1 MGVESGMDSTHPI
14 PLLQIDAFT
23 AARFSGNPAAVC
35 RLHAPASDEWLL
47 RVAQEM
53 NLSETAFLLPE
64 QDGYRLRWF
73 TPAVEVDLC
82 GHATLA
88 SAHALLEWGEWD
100 GAEPVRFY
108 SRSGPLAARRDGDWI
123 ELDFPSRP
131 GVPCAVPAGLEEA
144 LGLHATEAVRFRD
157 DLLVEIESEAAL
169 RDLRPDFQAL
179 ALLPV
184 RAVTVT
190 ARSEEFDFVSRFF
203 APRMGI
209 QEDPVTG
216 SSHTRLAPYWSA
228 KLGKTRMLA
237 FQASARGGV
246 LRIELNGDRVRMA
259 GQAVT
264 VLRGELLG

>member
-1 MGVESGMDSTHPI
+1 MDPSQPI

-23 AARFSGNPAAVC
+23 STPFGGNPAAVC
-35 RLHAPASDEWLL
+35 RLREVPDDDWML
-47 RVAQEM
+47 RIAREM

-100 GAEPVRFY
+100 GREPVRFY
-108 SRSGPLAARRDGDWI
+108 SRSGLLFARRNGDWI
-123 ELDFPSRP
+123 ELDFPARP
-131 GVPCAVPAGLEEA
+131 GERCEVPQGLGEA
-144 LGLHATEAVRFRD
+144 LGVRAAAAVRFNND
-157 DLLVEIESEAAL
+157 YLVEIESEATLRAL
-169 RDLRPDFQAL
+169 QPDFQAL
-179 ALLPV
+179 SHLPV
-184 RAVTVT
+184 RGVTVT
-190 ARSEEFDFVSRFF
+190 ARSRDYDFVSRFF

-209 QEDPVTG
+209 HEDPVTG
-216 SSHTRLAPYWSA
+216 SSHTRLVPYWSV

-246 LRIELNGDRVRMA
+246 LRVELDGDRVRMA
-259 GQAVT
+259 GQAIT
-264 VLRGELLG
+264 VLRGELLV